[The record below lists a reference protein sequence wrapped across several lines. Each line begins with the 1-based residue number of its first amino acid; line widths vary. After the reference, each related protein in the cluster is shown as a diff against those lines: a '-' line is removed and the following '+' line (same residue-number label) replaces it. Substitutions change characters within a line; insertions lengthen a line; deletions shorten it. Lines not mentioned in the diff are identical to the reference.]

1 MYHIIKRWIATILTI
16 SVIVFT
22 LLAILAIWDVFDDD
36 VAWKSLSTLG
46 VLVFSCAITLVIIKI
61 IEDRGEQK
69 PPTQLQ

>member
-1 MYHIIKRWIATILTI
+1 MYDAVKKWVATVLTI

-61 IEDRGEQK
+61 IEDKGQK